1 MKVFNNIGLNELTEV
16 ALQIIE
22 EGKGYS
28 FWRIDG
34 EMGAGKTTLIKLLC
48 KALGVD
54 EEVSSP
60 TFSLVNEYK
69 TKDNQIIYH
78 FDFYRIN
85 DLREV
90 YDIGYEDYFYS
101 DNLCILEWAEKI
113 EDLLIGENVFAVHI
127 TGTGNK
133 RDISISVD
141 SIQ

>member
-22 EGKGYS
+22 EGKDYS

-34 EMGAGKTTLIKLLC
+34 EMGAGKTTLIKHLC
-48 KALGVD
+48 IALGID

-113 EDLLIGENVFAVHI
+113 EDLLIGENVFSVHI